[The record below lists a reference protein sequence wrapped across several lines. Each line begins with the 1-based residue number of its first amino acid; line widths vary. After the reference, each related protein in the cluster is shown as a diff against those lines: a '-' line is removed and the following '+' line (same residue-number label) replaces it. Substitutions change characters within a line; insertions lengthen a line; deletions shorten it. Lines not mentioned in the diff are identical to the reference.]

1 MFLVITFLWVILG
14 TMRLT
19 LRQREIQEEAR
30 VRFKI
35 QLIGSYNMVIY
46 KIWFL
51 LEEKYLDFF
60 ALENS
65 LN

>member
-35 QLIGSYNMVIY
+35 RLIVSYNMVIY